1 MENTTH
7 NTNTSYRQNVIYILF
22 LDKTFV
28 PFSQAKLKKHSIN
41 YFETPQI
48 AITCLTKT
56 KDHEHS
62 L

>member
-28 PFSQAKLKKHSIN
+28 PFSQAKLKKHSIWDPTN
-41 YFETPQI
+41 CHYLP
-48 AITCLTKT
+48 
-56 KDHEHS
+56 D
-62 L
+62 